1 MSDKEHPQA
10 GTEAPLSASPVQVIG
25 YHIEED
31 RLAGEGGFLKIRRMR
46 LRNVRQ
52 DGSLSAIFLC
62 DFIDRPKGIDA
73 VVLGLYYK
81 DQAGGLKVLLRQ
93 GLRPALHYGR
103 RPELL
108 PIPDR
113 RAYLFFTEVVAGI
126 VESEDQGEAG
136 IRHRAAEEAW
146 EESGF
151 RVDPAQVELLGA
163 PVFPSPGMT
172 PECFHLT
179 CAEVNPR
186 DCHPQP
192 PVGDGSP
199 MEEGSSQRWVALDEA
214 IAMCEGGDIQDAK
227 TELLLRRL
235 WAKKS

>member
-1 MSDKEHPQA
+1 MSEKDRDAEGA
-10 GTEAPLSASPVQVIG
+10 ALAVSGADVVG
-25 YHIEED
+25 FHIEDD

-46 LRNVRQ
+46 LRTVRR
-52 DGSLSAIFLC
+52 DGSRSSIFLS
-62 DFIDRPKGIDA
+62 DYVERPKGIDA
-73 VVLGLYYK
+73 VVLGLYHR
-81 DQAGGLKVLLRQ
+81 DAAGALHVLLRK

-108 PIPDR
+108 PVPDR
-113 RAYLFFTEVVAGI
+113 ETYFFFTEVVAGI
-126 VESEDQGEAG
+126 IESHDRGEAG

-151 RVDPAQVELLGA
+151 RVDPDRVELLGA

-179 CAEVNPR
+179 CAEVNPADR
-186 DCHPQP
+186 HPQP

-199 MEEGSSQRWVALDEA
+199 MEEGSSQRFVPLNLA
-214 IAMCEGGDIQDAK
+214 IALCEQGEIQDAK

-235 WAKKS
+235 RARKE